1 MVLVMCPDVLPGV
14 GYTLCLPVGTSDV
27 VLVMCPDV
35 LPGVGYMLCLPVGI
49 SGEVLVMSPE
59 VGYGSIAGV
68 QSPRFAH
75 C

>member
-1 MVLVMCPDVLPGV
+1 M
-14 GYTLCLPVGTSDV
+14 LCLPVGTSDV

-35 LPGVGYMLCLPVGI
+35 LPGFGYMLCLPVGI
-49 SGEVLVMSPE
+49 SGEVLVMSPDVLPE

>member
-14 GYTLCLPVGTSDV
+14 GYTLCLPVGISGV
-27 VLVMCPDV
+27 VLVMSPN
-35 LPGVGYMLCLPVGI
+35 I
-49 SGEVLVMSPE
+49 SPE
-59 VGYGSIAGV
+59 VGYGSIVGA